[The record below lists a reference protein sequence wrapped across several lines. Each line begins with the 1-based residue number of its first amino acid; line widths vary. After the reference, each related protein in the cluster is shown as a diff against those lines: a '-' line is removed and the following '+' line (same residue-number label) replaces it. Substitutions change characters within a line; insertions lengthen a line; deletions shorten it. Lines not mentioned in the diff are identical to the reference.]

1 MELTADPKAKPHK
14 SAESRRANPT
24 TPEPFAGP
32 DSPKASCMDFIADLK
47 ARLHR
52 IEFKPQAGPGEDVL
66 LEFSEP
72 APSKAVSSSMAVE
85 TLADGPGSSSYD
97 VLQVLSVQREGKDES
112 RWRKDLRS
120 LMESTGTGRPV
131 PIITVKV
138 EDVLVFWRPGWAT
151 VQAQPQRME
160 IVLLA
165 LADFAYYEGQLRRIE
180 DEIAAAW
187 SEAEADM
194 PVAHDAASVCAARR
208 VELADHTAATFHRRM
223 RHVRIEPH
231 LYEPAAAMPPLAAQ
245 LGEALREE
253 AGIEDRLEYLDGKLE
268 VFESIYEMVSQRLA
282 DCTHNKQGLGVEWL
296 IVALLAAEVILGI
309 TALVAEHVVH

>member
-97 VLQVLSVQREGKDES
+97 VSG
-112 RWRKDLRS
+112 
-120 LMESTGTGRPV
+120 
-131 PIITVKV
+131 
-138 EDVLVFWRPGWAT
+138 LVR
-151 VQAQPQRME
+151 
-160 IVLLA
+160 
-165 LADFAYYEGQLRRIE
+165 
-180 DEIAAAW
+180 
-187 SEAEADM
+187 
-194 PVAHDAASVCAARR
+194 AARR
-208 VELADHTAATFHRRM
+208 QGRIALAQGPAVIDGIDGDRPSGPDHH
-223 RHVRIEPH
+223 
-231 LYEPAAAMPPLAAQ
+231 
-245 LGEALREE
+245 G
-253 AGIEDRLEYLDGKLE
+253 
-268 VFESIYEMVSQRLA
+268 
-282 DCTHNKQGLGVEWL
+282 QG
-296 IVALLAAEVILGI
+296 
-309 TALVAEHVVH
+309 